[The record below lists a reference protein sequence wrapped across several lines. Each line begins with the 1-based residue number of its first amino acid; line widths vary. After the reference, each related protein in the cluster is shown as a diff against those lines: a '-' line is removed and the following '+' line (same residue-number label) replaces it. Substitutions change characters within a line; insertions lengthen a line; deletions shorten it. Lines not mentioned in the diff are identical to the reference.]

1 MQCKGEEEEV
11 AQYIYRERER
21 DRGRAIALF
30 LLRLDRLHLSYIYS
44 LYRTCV
50 PNYGRYPYRL
60 DPPFL
65 NKPNSYLNQSPHGGA
80 TIP

>member
-1 MQCKGEEEEV
+1 M

-30 LLRLDRLHLSYIYS
+30 LHRLDRLHLPYIYS
-44 LYRTCV
+44 TYGTCV
-50 PNYGRYPYRL
+50 PSNYGRYPYRL